1 MSEVELGELDPGIII
16 DALDVPV
23 PLTPAPAAQ
32 IVEGTPRTGSVD
44 LDEDMGIGVWEMTVG
59 AMRDVEID
67 EVFVVIAG
75 EATLEFVAPSLPA
88 VSLRPGSIM
97 RLTSGMQTV
106 WTVRSTLRKVYLA

>member
-1 MSEVELGELDPGIII
+1 MSEIELGELDPGILIN
-16 DALDVPV
+16 AFDVSV
-23 PLTPAPAAQ
+23 PLTRATTEQ
-32 IVEGTPRTGSVD
+32 IVDGSPSTGSVD

-75 EATLEFVAPSLPA
+75 DATLEFVSPALPP